1 MAEYQL
7 HVAISLAAGLVTS
20 IAVLC
25 LAGPRKTTIE
35 LPTSVD
41 GNSSLLR
48 DPFDVTKPDDLVDGI
63 PIDADGFWSRVR
75 RRKLAL
81 SFLLAVVLAVE
92 CIRLGQSV
100 AQRTRLSVAVY
111 GLHVAFALYTVLLS
125 VYAISR
131 TGSEHAHA
139 ITHLSALTA
148 LATALCTLI
157 AILPSTPLPATSS
170 FFISDAVYAH
180 LWYVAYALYAAAL
193 GVASTTPRGPK
204 LHFPPEEIYSDKGS
218 MRITSKNEDN
228 VSGIASDSVLDLIL
242 LSYATR
248 VAMLGKT
255 RESIEIGDLSI
266 LTADMRATTLYASMR
281 SAMRRWTLHLGSW
294 SAEQGSGV
302 QLGYRLLRVN
312 AGPLIVV
319 AIISVA
325 VPGMFYVPAF
335 FVQRVVH
342 YLEVDPTRQH
352 PEWGYLFS
360 AALLFSGFAVH
371 LIANNLLPL
380 ITTTLQV
387 RFRIQLNSLLF
398 AKTLVR
404 KDIAST
410 SSEAEPSQD
419 THEGSEAED
428 KPTEGFSS
436 KAQVMTLMTTDVDRV
451 ASFAQQLFTIIDA
464 PLEIAI
470 ATLFLYH
477 LLGVSCF
484 FGLGVIILS
493 LPINHFAGSVVVGT
507 QTNLM
512 KARDE
517 RVSLMNEVLGA
528 IRMLKFMAWERSFE
542 RRVESIRERELR
554 YQKKTYTIE
563 VLFRAIWDATPILVT
578 LVSFWHYAVVRKQI
592 LTPSI
597 AFTSIS
603 VFNEMKF
610 AMSAVPETIIKLL
623 QSAVSMR
630 RIETYLEGAEIA
642 SVLSLD
648 SQPRAI
654 TTQSATITWA
664 QEHSAK
670 NNATPST
677 QHQFMLM
684 DLTLEF
690 PPGELSLVCGKLGS
704 GKSLLL
710 LSLLGEADVLSGQVI
725 CPRTPPDTL
734 ASFAGI
740 VVPDVQWVV
749 QGVCAYVPQSAW
761 IRNTSIKENI
771 LFDLPYVEE
780 RYRKTLEACALLSD
794 LEILEDGDESEI
806 GERGVTLS
814 GGQKA
819 RVSLARAVYS
829 RAATLFLDDVLS
841 AVDAHTAH
849 HLYNNCLKGDLM
861 RGRTVI
867 LVSHHVQLC
876 APGAKYIVSLDN
888 GRVQYSGDYSGFKSS
903 DLSETL
909 VYAKALAGTGAKPA
923 LSSPLEEELDAYAA
937 VEKMAVQGETSTTP
951 SITPSDVPTL
961 LDSDNK
967 PTKKPPRKVVEDEK
981 REVGGINKDIWA
993 SYLAACGGWA
1003 YWLTF
1008 AFAVGLAATAPVFE
1022 NGWLRIWSGSY
1033 LDESQRHSPAFYIG
1047 VYAAISVFGLIITT
1061 ARWLVFYYGGIN
1073 ASFKLHHRLLES
1085 VLFANIRFHD
1095 TSSRG
1100 RLLNRFGKDIEGID
1114 SSLPD
1119 DLARSI
1125 ICGLSSAV
1133 TVVTLT
1139 VVGGPLVVLAVI
1151 VLGFFYAIT
1160 AKAYNRTNRD
1170 LRRLD
1175 SVTRSPLYSIY
1186 GETITGAAVVR
1197 AFGASS
1203 KFLRDMLRFT
1213 DTNASPYYWMLGVN
1227 RWLVTRY
1234 CLLTAAA
1241 MGAMA
1246 FIAVFNPKVDASLAG
1261 FTLAFAS
1268 SLLIDLITVV
1278 RRYVSLEQ
1286 SLVSVE
1292 RIKEYSELPSEAPEY
1307 IEPRPPASWPSQ
1319 GAIKCENLVVRYSP
1333 ELPNVLHG
1341 LSFEIKPGEKV
1352 GVLGRTGSGKST
1364 LALSFFRFVEPVEG
1378 RILIDGLD
1386 ISKLGL
1392 TDLRSRLTIIPQDPT
1407 ILSGTLRSTLDVFDE
1422 YEDAEIYEALRRVH
1436 LIPSGDELD
1445 AASDVMNTNV
1455 FRNLDSPVSEGGE
1468 NLSAGEKQLL
1478 CMARAILKRAK
1489 VLLMDEATASVDYAT
1504 DELIGKTIRHEFAQS
1519 TIITIAHRLR
1529 TVIDY
1534 DRVMLLDQGRIMEFD
1549 KPAVLLS
1556 DPKSSFY
1563 ALCKATGKQE
1573 FATLKSMAGL

>member
-7 HVAISLAAGLVTS
+7 HVAITLTAGLTTS

-25 LAGPRKTTIE
+25 LAGPRKTTTE
-35 LPTSVD
+35 LPTSLD
-41 GNSSLLR
+41 GTSSLLR
-48 DPFDVTKPDDLVDGI
+48 DPFDITKPEDFVDGI
-63 PIDADGFWSRVR
+63 PIDADGFWRRVR

-81 SFLLAVVLAVE
+81 GFVLAHVLAIE
-92 CIRLGQSV
+92 CIDLGLSMV
-100 AQRTRLSVAVY
+100 HEPRLSATAY
-111 GLHVAFALYTVLLS
+111 GLHVAFALYTFVLS
-125 VYAISR
+125 VYATSR
-131 TGSEHAHA
+131 TGSQHAHA

-148 LATALCTLI
+148 LATALYTLI
-157 AILPSTPLPATSS
+157 AILPSAPLPTISS
-170 FFISDAVYAH
+170 FSVSVAVYSP
-180 LWYVAYALYAAAL
+180 LWYTAYALYAAAL

-218 MRITSKNEDN
+218 ARITSRNEDN
-228 VSGIASDSVLDLIL
+228 VSGIASDSVLDLL
-242 LSYATR
+242 LFSYTTR

-255 RESIEIGDLSI
+255 VESIEIGDLSI

-281 SAMRRWTLHLGSW
+281 SAMKRWKLHIGSW
-294 SAEQGSGV
+294 SPKRGSGV
-302 QLGYRLLRVN
+302 ELGYRLLRVN
-312 AGPLIVV
+312 AGSLVV
-319 AIISVA
+319 IALLSV
-325 VPGMFYVPAF
+325 VVSGMFYVPAF

-342 YLEVDPTRQH
+342 YLEVDPTREH
-352 PEWGYLFS
+352 REWGYFFS
-360 AALLFSGFAVH
+360 AALLFGGFAVH
-371 LIANNLLPL
+371 LVANHLWSL
-380 ITTTLQV
+380 TVTTLQV
-387 RFRIQLNSLLF
+387 RFRIQLNTLLF

-404 KDIAST
+404 KNITST
-410 SSEAEPSQD
+410 YSESDPQKAQ
-419 THEGSEAED
+419 EGGKTED
-428 KPTEGFSS
+428 KPTEEFSS

-451 ASFAQQLFTIIDA
+451 ASFALHLFTIIDA
-464 PLEIAI
+464 PLEILI
-470 ATLFLYH
+470 ATIYLYR

-484 FGLGVIILS
+484 FGLGVILLS

-517 RVSLMNEVLGA
+517 RVSLMNEVLAA

-563 VLFRAIWDATPILVT
+563 VLFRAIWNATPILVT
-578 LVSFWHYAVVRKQI
+578 LVSFWHYAVVRKQV

-610 AMSAVPETIIKLL
+610 AMGAVPETVIKLF
-623 QSAVSMR
+623 QSGVSLR
-630 RIETYLEGAEIA
+630 RIETYLEGAEITP
-642 SVLSLD
+642 VLSLD
-648 SQPRAI
+648 NQPRAI
-654 TTQSATITWA
+654 ATRSATLTWA
-664 QEHSAK
+664 QERSTK
-670 NNATPST
+670 NSPLSSVPST
-677 QHQFMLM
+677 PQQQFMLK
-684 DLTLEF
+684 DLTLDF
-690 PPGELSLVCGKLGS
+690 PVGELSLVCGKLGS

-710 LSLLGEADVLSGQVI
+710 LSLLGEADVLSGEVI
-725 CPRTPPDTL
+725 CPRTPPSAL
-734 ASFAGI
+734 ASFAGV
-740 VVPDVQWVV
+740 VVPDHEWVV

-761 IRNTSIKENI
+761 LRNASIKDNI

-780 RYRKTLEACALLSD
+780 RYQKTLEACALVSD
-794 LEILEDGDESEI
+794 LDILEDGDESEI
-806 GERGVTLS
+806 GERGVNLS

-829 RAATLFLDDVLS
+829 RASTLFLDDVLS
-841 AVDAHTAH
+841 AVDAHTAR
-849 HLYNNCLKGDLM
+849 HLYQYCLKGDLM

-876 APGAKYIVSLDN
+876 ASGAKYIVSLDN
-888 GRVQYSGDYSGFKSS
+888 GRVQYSGDYSGFERS
-903 DLSETL
+903 DLLETL
-909 VYAKALAGTGAKPA
+909 TYAKAPA
-923 LSSPLEEELDAYAA
+923 SIETKAALNPLVEENADVA
-937 VEKMAVQGETSTTP
+937 VDIPDGTSTTP
-951 SITPSDVPTL
+951 SVAASDVPTL
-961 LDSDNK
+961 LNSDIK
-967 PTKKPPRKVVEDEK
+967 PTKKPPRKLVEDEK
-981 REVGGINKDIWA
+981 REVGGINKDIWT

-1003 YWLTF
+1003 YWVTF
-1008 AFAVGLAATAPVFE
+1008 AFAVGIGATAPVLE

-1033 LDESQRHSPAFYIG
+1033 LDEGQRHSPAYYIG
-1047 VYAAISVFGLIITT
+1047 IYAAISIFGLIITT
-1061 ARWLVFYYGGIN
+1061 ARWLVFYYGGIH
-1073 ASFKLHHRLLES
+1073 ASFKLHHELLES

-1139 VVGGPLVVLAVI
+1139 IVGGPLVVLTVI
-1151 VLGFFYAIT
+1151 VLGFLFFTT
-1160 AKAYNRTNRD
+1160 AKAYNQTNRD

-1186 GETITGAAVVR
+1186 GETISGAAVVR

-1213 DTNASPYYWMLGVN
+1213 DTNANPYYWMWGVN
-1227 RWLVTRY
+1227 RWLITRY
-1234 CLLTAAA
+1234 CLLTAIV

-1246 FIAVFNPKVDASLAG
+1246 FIAVFNPKIDASLAG
-1261 FTLAFAS
+1261 FTLTFAS
-1268 SLLIDLITVV
+1268 SLLNDLVSVV

-1292 RIKEYSELPSEAPEY
+1292 RVKEYSELPSEGPEY
-1307 IEPRPPASWPSQ
+1307 IEPRPPTFWPSD
-1319 GAIKCENLVVRYSP
+1319 GAIKCENLVGRYSP

-1378 RILIDGLD
+1378 RILIDGID
-1386 ISKLGL
+1386 ISKIGL

-1407 ILSGTLRSTLDVFDE
+1407 ILSGTLRSTLDVFNE

-1436 LIPSGDELD
+1436 LIPSGDEPD
-1445 AASDVMNTNV
+1445 AATDAINANV

-1468 NLSAGEKQLL
+1468 NFSAGEKQLL

-1504 DELIGKTIRHEFAQS
+1504 DELIGKTIRQEFAHS
-1519 TIITIAHRLR
+1519 TILTIAHRLR

-1534 DRVMLLDQGRIMEFD
+1534 DRVLLLEQGKIVEFD
-1549 KPAVLLS
+1549 NPAALLS
-1556 DPKSSFY
+1556 NPKSSFY

-1573 FATLKSMAGL
+1573 FVTLKRLAGL